1 MEKSIAA
8 TKQGLSGFKRQADG
22 SFFNA
27 FDNVNDSFKFMED
40 VINQM
45 GINTPESKKLK
56 IGLNTDA
63 SSWYLEDLT
72 KYEYDG
78 PKMQFDS
85 V

>member
-8 TKQGLSGFKRQADG
+8 TKQGLSGFKRQPDG

-45 GINTPESKKLK
+45 GVNTPESKKLK